1 MEKSLDQRFGEALR
15 TLREA
20 AAKTQEDFAGIGRT
34 YLSELER
41 GLKTPTLETIV
52 RLAAELGVP
61 PTRLV
66 ELATA
71 PEPVADRPE
80 KQQQLSAAMNGG
92 LSLAAEH
99 KVGQASPAFTG
110 STSMSV
116 VGRAAAEAGIEL
128 PELLAEAALVAFRS
142 APGRNPRE
150 RRRRL
155 RFVVADKRP
164 TAMLQYAQDGRT
176 PWSFSPVAALRAIEK
191 ANLTLGLAD
200 DVLGMNGIPFYE
212 LLGTRNLG
220 SFVGAVYGYSLQR
233 EMPDRLMVNGHQ
245 DGYPD
250 LCALTAE
257 GKAYVQKVRAE
268 GMGDAKKSW
277 ATYPH
282 GGIEIKT
289 TCGEVPPPTKTRKK
303 PGIGDQRTNQL
314 TVANWKAHHRETNRL
329 LGLFWDF
336 IDRVPT
342 VIGLFYRNDLTEADW
357 GKLQLP
363 TTDDTSVE
371 VKNVEDGMDGEIVVE
386 MAIGEAA
393 EEGGKK
399 KREKKKAGRTTS
411 VSIMTDAAVKKMG
424 KGWIVLPSDLE
435 LLKALGKP
443 RIFDLGLADVGGMT
457 SSIPADVRTVLQELD
472 DEKNRQQQVVVAKG
486 AVKPGKKK

>member
-15 TLREA
+15 ALREA
-20 AAKTQEDFAGIGRT
+20 AGKTQENFAGIART

-52 RLAAELGVP
+52 RLSSELGVS

-66 ELATA
+66 ELATTSESGGA
-71 PEPVADRPE
+71 QPETQP
-80 KQQQLSAAMNGG
+80 LSAAMNSA

-99 KVGQASPAFTG
+99 NGGQAAAAFTDA
-110 STSMSV
+110 TPLSV
-116 VGRAAAEAGIEL
+116 VGIAAAAAGIKL
-128 PELLAEAALVAFRS
+128 PHLLAEAALVAFRS
-142 APGRNPRE
+142 VPGRSPRG

-164 TAMLQYAQDGRT
+164 PTMLRYAQDGRIS
-176 PWSFSPVAALRAIEK
+176 WSFSPEAARRALEK
-191 ANLTLGLAD
+191 TNLTLELAD

-220 SFVGAVYGYSLQR
+220 SFVGAVYGYSLQL
-233 EMPDRLMVNGHQ
+233 EMPDKLIVNGHQ

-250 LCALTAE
+250 LCALTKD
-257 GKAYVQKVRAE
+257 GKAYIEKVRAE

-277 ATYPH
+277 ASYPY

-289 TCGEVPPPTKTRKK
+289 TCGAVPTPTKTRKK
-303 PGIGDQRTNQL
+303 PGIGDERSNQL
-314 TVANWKAHHRETNRL
+314 TGADWKAHHRETNRL

-342 VIGLFYRNDLTEADW
+342 VIGLFYRNDLSEADW
-357 GKLQLP
+357 GEVIVP
-363 TTDDTSVE
+363 TTDDATVDVGDVE
-371 VKNVEDGMDGEIVVE
+371 EGMDGEVVVE
-386 MAIGEAA
+386 MAIESKP
-393 EEGGKK
+393 KK
-399 KREKKKAGRTTS
+399 KRKKKKAGRTTS
-411 VSIMTDAAVKKMG
+411 VSIMTGTAVKKMG
-424 KGWIVLPSDLE
+424 KGWIVLPSDPE

-443 RIFDLGLADVGGMT
+443 RIFDLGLAEIEPMT
-457 SSIPADVRTVLQELD
+457 SSLPTDVRTVLQNLD
-472 DEKNRQQQVVVAKG
+472 DEKKQQQQVVVAK
-486 AVKPGKKK
+486 AVVKPSRKK